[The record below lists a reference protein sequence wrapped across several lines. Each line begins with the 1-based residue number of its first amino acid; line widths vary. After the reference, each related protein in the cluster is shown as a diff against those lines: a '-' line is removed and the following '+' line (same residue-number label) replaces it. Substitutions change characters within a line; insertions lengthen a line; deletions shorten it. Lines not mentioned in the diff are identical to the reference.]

1 MARGCRYY
9 DLGQLKRDFGSI
21 SNYEAPPEKLRGSI
35 MSLSN
40 TGGGG
45 RGSNKDSIIGDVIM
59 HGKKKY
65 WERGGNYHYHRGM
78 KAGEN
83 TLELI
88 ISRKVFME
96 SITASGGQLNSADI
110 IDRYVTLMTTPGS
123 HNDTYAGTC
132 HRMFFANR
140 ENGLPLDKCPD
151 NDGHN
156 VDTIDGLVNLT
167 PIVISNLGKGKDA
180 VESSVKESLALFR
193 KSAVLPQFGT
203 LYASMLSAVL
213 SGADLRET
221 LVAGGRA
228 MRVDVAASAG
238 RSDPMT

>member
-1 MARGCRYY
+1 MTRTQA
-9 DLGQLKRDFGSI
+9 L
-21 SNYEAPPEKLRGSI
+21 
-35 MSLSN
+35 
-40 TGGGG
+40 
-45 RGSNKDSIIGDVIM
+45 V
-59 HGKKKY
+59 
-65 WERGGNYHYHRGM
+65 
-78 KAGEN
+78 
-83 TLELI
+83 
-88 ISRKVFME
+88 
-96 SITASGGQLNSADI
+96 TA
-110 IDRYVTLMTTPGS
+110 
-123 HNDTYAGTC
+123 C
-132 HRMFFANR
+132 FFANR
-140 ENGLPLDKCPD
+140 ENGLPLDECPD

-203 LYASMLSAVL
+203 LYASMLSAVI

-238 RSDPMT
+238 RSDPMTYASTNVFPDFRCMIVLTYGCA